1 MIERLLDTWTT
12 YPKTVPLTI
21 RSTDMKQQ
29 NQPTKEQVRHY
40 MASRLT
46 QQCPPP
52 SIMEIRRQ
60 LGWGLMVAPSGG
72 ARREGL

>member
-1 MIERLLDTWTT
+1 
-12 YPKTVPLTI
+12 
-21 RSTDMKQQ
+21 MKQQ

-60 LGWGLMVAPSGG
+60 LGWGLMASQSGD
-72 ARREGL
+72 ARRDRL